1 MQKKLINIYQV
12 ATAFLLVTIM
22 GGIALPLRILSF
34 GRLTNFNRKYFVPI
48 FSKFILFCL
57 GIRVE
62 NRLKLEVPRRPHF
75 YTFNHNSHLDAFILM
90 CLGLTNTRFLLSEKM
105 LYYLPVTLVAL
116 SIGVLYIPTKE
127 NRERRLNFFID
138 LAERIKREGVSIA
151 GSSEGTGGGF
161 NRINDFNRGV
171 YHMALVSHM
180 PIVAIFIYT
189 PVESNPFNDFRP
201 IKSGTVRLELID
213 IIPTEEW
220 KLENLD
226 SHIEDVRRM
235 YLEKFNSCLGVEA
248 IG

>member
-12 ATAFLLVTIM
+12 GVSFLLITIM
-22 GGIALPLRILSF
+22 GVVALSLRLVSF
-34 GRLTNFNRKYFVPI
+34 GRLTNFNRKYFVPV
-48 FSKFILFCL
+48 FSKFILFCI

-62 NRLKLEVPRRPHF
+62 NRLKLEAPEHPHF

-105 LYYLPVTLVAL
+105 LYYPPVTLVAL

-138 LAERIKREGVSIA
+138 LAERIKRERVSIA
-151 GSSEGTGGGF
+151 GSSEGVGGEF
-161 NRINDFNRGV
+161 NTINRFNRGV

-201 IKSGTVRLELID
+201 FKSGTVRLELID
-213 IIPTEEW
+213 IIPTAQWE
-220 KLENLD
+220 LENLD
-226 SHIEDVRRM
+226 AHIEEVRRM
-235 YLEKFNSCLGVEA
+235 YVEKFNSCIEVETT
-248 IG
+248 